1 MVTLTQK
8 ELKKLKKEIIENGT
22 VETGYDT
29 KIWDKIKSYTIVQAT
44 MEQGLN
50 PQRFYNEEDY
60 YNEVLRIIVEAS
72 DFQTFKHDL
81 APCFTNYQNLVQE
94 KKLSEL
100 FIKVA

>member
-1 MVTLTQK
+1 MITLTQK

-29 KIWDKIKSYTIVQAT
+29 KIWDKIKSYTVVQVT

-50 PQRFYNEEDY
+50 PQRFYNEENY

-81 APCFTNYQNLVQE
+81 APYFTNYQNLVQE
-94 KKLSEL
+94 KKLSGL
-100 FIKVA
+100 YNKVA